1 MATLYFYRMP
11 PERHYEQKGKIL
23 KCNKMPLHH
32 TFYSMQ
38 LTNQRTSVFPD
49 ATALRVDAILARRG
63 RVIFP
68 PFRRYL
74 TAMHFPSENTHP
86 RLRRLSPSP
95 ALVQAVAK
103 SIGFES
109 FSSILPAAATHSQ
122 VLECIQY
129 YNKDPRCHSR
139 SPKIKLFYSCQIVPV
154 LNIVA
159 QHE

>member
-1 MATLYFYRMP
+1 MSKR
-11 PERHYEQKGKIL
+11 GKYS
-23 KCNKMPLHH
+23 KCKKMPLHH
-32 TFYSMQ
+32 TFCSMQ
-38 LTNQRTSVFPD
+38 VTNQRTSVCPD
-49 ATALRVDAILARRG
+49 ATALQIDAILARRG

-74 TAMHFPSENTHP
+74 TAMHFPSENMHP
-86 RLRRLSPSP
+86 RLRRLPPSP

-122 VLECIQY
+122 VLECIQR
-129 YNKDPRCHSR
+129 YNKDPRCYYR
-139 SPKIKLFYSCQIVPV
+139 SPRIKLFYSCLIVPV
-154 LNIVA
+154 LNIVV